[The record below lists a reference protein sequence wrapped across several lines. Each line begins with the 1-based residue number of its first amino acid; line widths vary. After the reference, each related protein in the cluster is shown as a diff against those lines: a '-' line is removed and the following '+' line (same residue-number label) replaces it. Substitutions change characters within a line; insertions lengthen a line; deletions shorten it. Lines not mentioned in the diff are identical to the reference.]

1 MKKIILLL
9 GVVVILN
16 GCSGITKNNNT
27 GDFREI
33 VSTSKDA
40 VFPAVVYIRCL
51 SEDFSR
57 GKKQTL
63 AVSGSGVII
72 SPDGRVVTNWHVIDK
87 AVEIRC
93 QLNDGTEAYADIVG
107 SDKDCDIALLQLRKI
122 ERELPFASIGDSTA
136 LNEGDFVMAM
146 GAPFGLSRSVS
157 IGIVSCT
164 ERYLEE
170 KGLYSLWLQTDAS
183 ICPGNS
189 GGPLVN
195 TAGEVIGINTL
206 GSNSGGGDLGFA
218 VPSEMVKLLI
228 DRLSEYGQANW
239 SWTGLQ
245 LQPLKDFDKNIYFEG
260 EHGVIVSGT
269 DLASP
274 AKMAGI
280 KVQDRIV
287 AIAGE
292 PVTVL
297 RPMHLP
303 AIRKLIG
310 LLPKDVPTTFTIER
324 EGQRIDIDVTP
335 IAKGNTEGDEL
346 DCPRWDMT
354 LKLINRFDNPD
365 LYFHSKEGV
374 FVNSIKSPGNAA
386 KSGLQKNDIV
396 VKIGNENVLDINDIE
411 RIHKRSL
418 EEIDDNPRLVLSVLR
433 NGIYRQVV
441 LDISRDY
448 EKE

>member
-93 QLNDGTEAYADIVG
+93 QLNDGTEAYADIIG
-107 SDKDCDIALLQLRKI
+107 SDKDCDIALLQLRKV